1 MATALVLYTA
11 TDQKINGLMDN
22 ISKKL
27 GRKLE
32 ALKAT
37 QIHKT
42 DTTMIQSNHP
52 NEHKIKLIQLNN
64 PKSAYASHIRKNNHE
79 LEPATNTMNLIQ
91 QCGKNKTLTFW
102 ENFFIQIYHNN
113 NKLVQE

>member
-42 DTTMIQSNHP
+42 
-52 NEHKIKLIQLNN
+52 
-64 PKSAYASHIRKNNHE
+64 
-79 LEPATNTMNLIQ
+79 
-91 QCGKNKTLTFW
+91 KTPP
-102 ENFFIQIYHNN
+102 
-113 NKLVQE
+113 